1 MFFTPEQVVSC
12 NKTFPILSIALKP
25 GRRRSGY
32 RNVVAVTEGRIR
44 FDQIT
49 IQFTAMAILLFAV
62 RPQKKTMMSPMQMR
76 EIRSTGGDAEKC

>member
-1 MFFTPEQVVSC
+1 MFFTPEQVVSS

-62 RPQKKTMMSPMQMR
+62 RPQKKDDDVTDADA
-76 EIRSTGGDAEKC
+76 GDQINWRGR